1 MTWADLLTIAGRVVP
16 LLITAW
22 CWHLV
27 GRNSGRKK
35 ALDDLAP
42 LTRVVGRMIAPLAE
56 ADVQQVSIT
65 LTRGEGNTFGAS
77 SIVTRSGGA
86 A

>member
-1 MTWADLLTIAGRVVP
+1 MNWADLAGRIVP
-16 LLITAW
+16 LLIVCW
-22 CWHLV
+22 CWYLV
-27 GRNSGRKK
+27 GRKSGRKK

-56 ADVQQVSIT
+56 ADVQQVHIT
-65 LTRGEGNTFGAS
+65 LTRSEGNTFDAS
-77 SIVTRSGGA
+77 SSVTRSGGA